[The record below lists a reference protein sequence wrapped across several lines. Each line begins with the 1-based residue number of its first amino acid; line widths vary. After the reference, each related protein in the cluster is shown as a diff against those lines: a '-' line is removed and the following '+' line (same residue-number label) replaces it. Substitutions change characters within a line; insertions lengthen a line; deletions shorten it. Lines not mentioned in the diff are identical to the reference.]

1 LSGECQAH
9 SGVTARV
16 ENLEKWK
23 ENHDEVVHIELNKKI
38 DRLPNWAV
46 WAMAAMSGT
55 IGFLAG
61 IAYMAFKG

>member
-1 LSGECQAH
+1 
-9 SGVTARV
+9 V
-16 ENLEKWK
+16 ENLEEWK
-23 ENHDEVVHIELNKKI
+23 KNHEEVVHIELNKKV

-46 WAMAAMSGT
+46 WVQTSMGAM

>member
-1 LSGECQAH
+1 MSGECQAH

-16 ENLEKWK
+16 ENLEEWK
-23 ENHDEVVHIELNKKI
+23 KNHEEVVHIELNKKV

-46 WAMAAMSGT
+46 WVQTSMGAM